1 MAATGVGDGPR
12 TLPVRKLLSG
22 FALLAL
28 AQVTSQ
34 LIGFY
39 VLAVAA
45 RELGPD
51 NLGPFSW
58 AMGVA
63 LYFKL
68 FTDFGVTVLG
78 IRDIA
83 RAPERAREVIG
94 EVLILQVAIGLVAFA
109 SMIVLAPVIAPD
121 QKSEEILPIIAFYV
135 LVFAALAFDW
145 ALRALQRMKEVALAQ
160 VASQVVYGVL
170 VATLLVGGFEGAKRF
185 AWFTVANAA
194 IAALL
199 TLFLTVRAAG
209 LPRLTFDGGRLWRR
223 LKASLPI
230 GISFAMIQVYYSIDS
245 VLLGYLRDTAEVA
258 QYAVAYRLPLGV
270 FAFAAVWV
278 AVVYPHA
285 SAMFVKDPE
294 RLRRQVGTFAS
305 YSVAIALP
313 LGVGATL
320 AGAALMPK
328 LFGGEFDAATTP
340 FILLTWAVAISIVSV
355 NFGNVLL
362 GCGDEKR
369 YAIGV
374 GVGAVLNVAL
384 NFALIPPLGTAGA
397 AIATIAAE
405 LAVLAY
411 MLHRFGIVLGPV
423 ELEWRRIARA
433 ALATAI
439 MAAALL
445 ALHTLDPL
453 LLLVIGVAVYV
464 AAAAALGVVTRGE
477 LRDLARRRRDDDGAV
492 ASAE

>member
-1 MAATGVGDGPR
+1 MPATDVGDGPR
-12 TLPVRKLLSG
+12 TLPVRHLLSG

-28 AQVTSQ
+28 AQVVSQ

-39 VLAVAA
+39 VLALAA
-45 RELGPD
+45 RELGPE
-51 NLGPFSW
+51 NLGPFTW

-83 RAPERAREVIG
+83 RAPERAREIIG
-94 EVLILQVAIGLVAFA
+94 EVLILQVALGLFAFGA
-109 SMIVLAPVIAPD
+109 MIALAPVIAPD
-121 QKSEEILPIIAFYV
+121 QKSEEILPIVAFYV

-145 ALRALQRMKEVALAQ
+145 ALRALQWMKGVAIAQ
-160 VASQVVYGVL
+160 VTSQIVYGVL
-170 VATLLVGGFEGAKRF
+170 VTTLLVGGFEGAKRF
-185 AWFTVANAA
+185 AWLTVANAA
-194 IAALL
+194 LAALITFAL
-199 TLFLTVRAAG
+199 TLRVAG
-209 LPRLTFDGGRLWRR
+209 TPRFAFDRGRLWRR

-258 QYAVAYRLPLGV
+258 QYAVAYRIPLGV

-305 YSVAIALP
+305 YSFAMALP
-313 LGVGATL
+313 LGAGATF

-328 LFGGEFDAATTP
+328 LFGERFEPATTP

-374 GVGAVLNVAL
+374 TAGAVVNVAL
-384 NFALIPPLGTAGA
+384 NFALIPPIGTTGA
-397 AIATIAAE
+397 AIATIVAE
-405 LAVLAY
+405 LAVLTY
-411 MLHRFGIVLGPV
+411 MLRRFRVVLGPV
-423 ELEWRRIARA
+423 ELEWQRIARA
-433 ALATAI
+433 GLATLI
-439 MAAALL
+439 MSAVLIV
-445 ALHTLDPL
+445 LHALDPL
-453 LLLVIGVAVYV
+453 ALIPIGIVVYV
-464 AAAAALGVVTRGE
+464 AAAGLLGVVTRAE
-477 LRDLARRRRDDDGAV
+477 LRDLVRRRRDDGAV
-492 ASAE
+492 ATPE

>member
-1 MAATGVGDGPR
+1 MAATEVERGPR
-12 TLPVRKLLSG
+12 TLPMRRLLSG

-45 RELGPD
+45 RELGPA

-58 AMGVA
+58 AMGVT

-94 EVLILQVAIGLVAFA
+94 EVLVLQIAIGVLAFGTMVA
-109 SMIVLAPVIAPD
+109 LAPVIAPD
-121 QKSEEILPIIAFYV
+121 AKSEEILPIIAFYV

-145 ALRALQRMKEVALAQ
+145 ALRALQRIGSVAIAQ
-160 VASQVVYGVL
+160 VFSQVVYGIL

-185 AWFTVANAA
+185 AWFTVLNAA
-194 IAALL
+194 IAASITLVL
-199 TLFLTVRAAG
+199 TFRAAG
-209 LPRLTFDGGRLWRR
+209 LPKLTVNGRRLWRR

-230 GISFAMIQVYYSIDS
+230 GVSFAMIQVYYSIDQ

-285 SAMFVKDPE
+285 SAMFVKDPD

-320 AGAALMPK
+320 GGAALMPK
-328 LFGGEFDAATTP
+328 LFGASFEPATTP
-340 FILLTWAVAISIVSV
+340 FILLTWAVAISVVSV
-355 NFGNVLL
+355 NFGNILL

-374 GVGAVLNVAL
+374 TVGAVLNVAL

-397 AIATIAAE
+397 SIATIAAE

-411 MLHRFGIVLGPV
+411 MIRRFRIVLGPV
-423 ELEWRRIARA
+423 ELEWGRIARA
-433 ALATAI
+433 AAATLV
-439 MAAALL
+439 MAAVLL
-445 ALHTLDPL
+445 AAHELDPL
-453 LLLVIGVAVYV
+453 LLIGIGIVVYI
-464 AAAAALGVVTRGE
+464 AAAGALGVVTRAE
-477 LRDLARRRRDDDGAV
+477 LRDLMRRRGDDGAV
-492 ASAE
+492 ATAE

>member
-1 MAATGVGDGPR
+1 MERGPR
-12 TLPVRKLLSG
+12 TLPMRRLLSG

-45 RELGPD
+45 RELGPA

-94 EVLILQVAIGLVAFA
+94 EVLVLQTAIGLFAFA

-121 QKSEEILPIIAFYV
+121 AKSQEILPIIAFYV

-145 ALRALQRMKEVALAQ
+145 ALRALQWMKAVAIAT
-160 VASQVVYGVL
+160 VVSQIAYGVL
-170 VATLLVGGFEGAKRF
+170 VATLLTGGLEGAKRF
-185 AWFTVANAA
+185 AWFTVLNAA
-194 IAALL
+194 IAALITLGL
-199 TLFLTVRAAG
+199 TIKAAG
-209 LPRLTFDGGRLWRR
+209 VPRLSFNRGRLWRR

-230 GISFAMIQVYYSIDS
+230 GISFAMIQIYYSIDS
-245 VLLGYLRDTAEVA
+245 VLLGYLRDTGEVA
-258 QYAVAYRLPLGV
+258 QYAVAYRIPLGV

-285 SAMFVKDPE
+285 SAMFVNERE

-320 AGAALMPK
+320 GGAALMPK
-328 LFGGEFDAATTP
+328 LFGDEFEPATTP
-340 FILLTWAVAISIVSV
+340 FMLLTWAVAISIVSV
-355 NFGNVLL
+355 NFGNILL

-374 GVGAVLNVAL
+374 TVGAVLNVAL
-384 NFALIPPLGTAGA
+384 NFALIPPLGTSGA

-411 MLHRFGIVLGPV
+411 MIKRFRVVLGPV
-423 ELEWRRIARA
+423 ELEWGRIARA
-433 ALATAI
+433 TAATAV
-439 MAAALL
+439 MAGALL
-445 ALHTLDPL
+445 AAHELDTL
-453 LLLVIGVAVYV
+453 LLIGLGAVVYLV
-464 AAAAALGVVTRGE
+464 AAAAFGVVSRSE
-477 LRDLARRRRDDDGAV
+477 LRDLKRRRQADGAV
-492 ASAE
+492 AADD